1 MFVCSTHDMTTI
13 LVHYNKLF
21 HSPWESRIRVKKEET
36 YTKNNSLQKNET
48 NKKKRNRIFPSFCS
62 HRGLLRSII
71 NRNIYLI
78 IRIFEFVCLRQCC
91 ARNLLFYD
99 ESEILNYS
107 PTTKNIFVII
117 IQVAQKMYIYHI
129 VQYLCKWCQYILFDT
144 TFDAFRFIFF
154 FGISCI

>member
-21 HSPWESRIRVKKEET
+21 HSPWESRIRVKKRKRIPKT
-36 YTKNNSLQKNET
+36 IHCKKLRR
-48 NKKKRNRIFPSFCS
+48 KKRNRIFPSFCS

-117 IQVAQKMYIYHI
+117 IQVAQKMYIPYCSI
-129 VQYLCKWCQYILFDT
+129 FMQMMPIYS
-144 TFDAFRFIFF
+144 FRYYFR
-154 FGISCI
+154 CI